1 VASPAQED
9 KLLSSTDKTQLRPA
23 RATVSPSGT
32 AAMNNKM
39 SELQL
44 NGLALELIDLA
55 QARGARPGDAISAFS
70 LAAGTLIA
78 NNDAKPGS
86 RETLLR
92 ACIAVIT
99 EIASAGPHALPP
111 PPKKRSRFS

>member
-1 VASPAQED
+1 
-9 KLLSSTDKTQLRPA
+9 
-23 RATVSPSGT
+23 
-32 AAMNNKM
+32 MNNKM
-39 SELQL
+39 NELQL

-55 QARGARPGDAISAFS
+55 QARGARPDDAISAFS

-78 NNDAKPGS
+78 GNGKPGS

-111 PPKKRSRFS
+111 SPKKRAGSLKRHSR

>member
-1 VASPAQED
+1 
-9 KLLSSTDKTQLRPA
+9 
-23 RATVSPSGT
+23 
-32 AAMNNKM
+32 MNNNM
-39 SELQL
+39 NELQL

-55 QARGARPGDAISAFS
+55 QARGALSGDAISALS

-78 NNDAKPGS
+78 NTAKPDS

-111 PPKKRSRFS
+111 PPKKSGRLS